1 MLLSTLVM
9 ISFFTISS
17 SFQSQ
22 YQLAHSQQQATITNN
37 SNYSSKNESNTLLEQ
52 FKDVVSKQLSSNSS
66 DKSATSNSSI
76 TVPIVVGIVTTNGT
90 QVSGYGNIS
99 SSNDTKVDGNTVFD
113 IASIAKT
120 FVTIILADMIKQG
133 WVNLDD
139 PIEKYLPTNNI
150 TVPSYNG
157 HEITVEDLATHT
169 SGLPDFPTGW
179 IRNQSYTTQ
188 QVYDFISNT
197 TLSSEPGIK
206 ADYSDIGMGL
216 LGHILSLRTG
226 VSFDQLVKERIL
238 NVLAMDSTG
247 MRMNTSGISVPEDI
261 KSRYAKG
268 HIAGKE
274 VNLEFIPETIQ
285 SAGAMYS
292 TIDDLLK
299 YLSANIG
306 LIQTEV
312 SDAMQET
319 HLVRHS
325 FGNSLEESLGH
336 KSLTQD
342 YIGLGWT
349 VTTDFGKE
357 VIWHTGSIDGY
368 TGILGFNPSKQIGLV
383 ILCGCDY
390 SDYSPLEM
398 INLAIPFLLYYK

>member
-22 YQLAHSQQQATITNN
+22 YQLTHSQQQTTITNN
-37 SNYSSKNESNTLLEQ
+37 SNYSSKNEISNALLEQ

-113 IASIAKT
+113 IASIAET

-157 HEITVEDLATHT
+157 HKITVEDLATHT

-188 QVYDFISNT
+188 QVYDFQIQPYQ
-197 TLSSEPGIK
+197 LSW
-206 ADYSDIGMGL
+206 A
-216 LGHILSLRTG
+216 
-226 VSFDQLVKERIL
+226 
-238 NVLAMDSTG
+238 
-247 MRMNTSGISVPEDI
+247 
-261 KSRYAKG
+261 
-268 HIAGKE
+268 
-274 VNLEFIPETIQ
+274 
-285 SAGAMYS
+285 
-292 TIDDLLK
+292 
-299 YLSANIG
+299 
-306 LIQTEV
+306 
-312 SDAMQET
+312 
-319 HLVRHS
+319 
-325 FGNSLEESLGH
+325 
-336 KSLTQD
+336 
-342 YIGLGWT
+342 
-349 VTTDFGKE
+349 
-357 VIWHTGSIDGY
+357 
-368 TGILGFNPSKQIGLV
+368 
-383 ILCGCDY
+383 
-390 SDYSPLEM
+390 
-398 INLAIPFLLYYK
+398 